1 MKKVIIKVGGMSC
14 SACQNRVEKYLNKQ
28 DGVEAS
34 VNLVMA
40 QALIHYDEDK
50 VTMADIARFIKESGY
65 TYLGVYDNKLAN
77 KKDYSFNYIILFAVL
92 VLILMY
98 ISMGSMIHLPIPS
111 IFSMHEH
118 PIIHGI
124 TILIL
129 TIPFLIY
136 GFDIIKSGLL
146 KLIHRSPNMDSLV
159 TVGVLTSFIYSLVN
173 LIIMLVTKKDV
184 YLYFESVAMIIYFMK
199 LGRFL
204 DKRSKDKT
212 KEAIEE
218 LVTITP
224 ETAILK
230 TETGE
235 KEVTIDTVKIGDIL
249 ICKAGDK
256 VAVDGTIVAGETHVD
271 EAFITGE
278 SEKKKKREKDRVL
291 AGTLVIDGYIEYKA
305 EAIGPDSTIS
315 EIVRLVME
323 SVNTKAPIARVAD
336 KVSSIFVPIIFI
348 IAFVSFITYLI
359 ITKNFNEAI
368 ETFVTIL
375 VVACPC
381 ALGLA
386 TPLALVTSCGKA
398 ASEGILI
405 KTSETLEKAHQ
416 VDTIV
421 FDKTGTLTYGNLR
434 VARLNN
440 YSDYTND
447 ELITLIASLEHK
459 STHPIASAFK
469 TYKDEHK
476 LKLKKV
482 EKFSTISNLGI
493 AGTIND
499 KKIYLGSSKILEKLE
514 LYNKYKK
521 EELALAKEGNSIVY
535 VIENKKVIALIGVQ
549 DVIRVEAA
557 KAIEKLKALG
567 KEVVML
573 SGDNK
578 ETANRIAKSLGIDE
592 VIADQL
598 PQDKERFLKDLK
610 KSNKQIMMIGD
621 GINDAP
627 SLSSSDIGLSLNSGT
642 DIAANSSDII
652 LMNNNLL
659 KIVDLINIS
668 KKTITIIKENLF
680 WAFFYNVLM
689 IPIAIGILKPI
700 GISITPVIAAIAM
713 TISSLTVVLNSLRLR
728 K

>member
-14 SACQNRVEKYLNKQ
+14 SACQNKVEKYLNKQ
-28 DGVEAS
+28 DGVVAS
-34 VNLVMA
+34 VNLVMQ
-40 QALIHYDEDK
+40 QALIEYDEEK
-50 VTMADIARFIKESGY
+50 VSLSDIERFIKESGY
-65 TYLGVYDNKLAN
+65 TYLGIYDNKVEN
-77 KKDYSFNYIILFAVL
+77 KKDYSFNYIILFAIL
-92 VLILMY
+92 VVILMY
-98 ISMGSMIHLPIPS
+98 ISMGSMLHLPILS
-111 IFSMHEH
+111 IFNMHKH
-118 PIIHGI
+118 PLIHGL

-129 TIPFLIY
+129 TIPFLVY
-136 GFDIIKSGLL
+136 GFDIIKSGIN
-146 KLIHRSPNMDSLV
+146 KLIHKSPNMDSLV
-159 TVGVLTSFIYSLVN
+159 TVGVITSFIYSIIN
-173 LIIMLVTKKDV
+173 LIIMIITKKETF
-184 YLYFESVAMIIYFMK
+184 LYFESVAMIIYFMK

-204 DKRSKDKT
+204 DNKSKDKT
-212 KEAIEE
+212 KEAIEK

-224 ETAILK
+224 EVAILK
-230 TETGE
+230 TEEGE
-235 KEVTIDTVKIGDIL
+235 KEVTIDTVKVGDIL
-249 ICKAGDK
+249 ICRAGDK
-256 VAVDGTIVAGETHVD
+256 VAVDGIIVNGETHVD

-278 SEKKKKREKDRVL
+278 SKKVKKKENDKVL
-291 AGTLVIDGYIEYKA
+291 AGTLIIDGYIEYKA
-305 EAIGPDSTIS
+305 ESIGPDSTIS
-315 EIVRLVME
+315 EIVRLVMN
-323 SVNTKAPIARVAD
+323 SVNTKAPISRIAD
-336 KVSSIFVPIIFI
+336 KVSSIFVPTIFI
-348 IAFVSFITYLI
+348 IAILSFIINLI
-359 ITKNFNEAI
+359 ITKNFNASL
-368 ETFVTIL
+368 ETFVTVL

-398 ASEGILI
+398 ATEGILI

-416 VDTIV
+416 VDTII

-434 VARLNN
+434 INRLNN

-447 ELITLIASLEHK
+447 ELITLVASLEHK

-469 TYKDEHK
+469 TYRDEHK

-482 EKFSTISNLGI
+482 EKFSVISNLGI

-499 KKIYLGSSKILEKLE
+499 KKIYVGSAKILEKLE

-521 EELALAKEGNSIVY
+521 EEQALAKEGNSIVY
-535 VIENKKVIALIGVQ
+535 VIESKKVIALIGVQ
-549 DVIRVEAA
+549 DVIRVEAP
-557 KAIEKLKALG
+557 KTIKKLKELG
-567 KEVVML
+567 KTIVML

-578 ETANRIAKSLGIDE
+578 ETANRIAKSIGIDE
-592 VIADQL
+592 VLADQL
-598 PQDKERFLKDLK
+598 PQDKERYLKDLK
-610 KSNKQIMMIGD
+610 KNNKLVMMIGD

-668 KKTITIIKENLF
+668 KKTIKIIKENLF
-680 WAFFYNVLM
+680 WAFFYNILM
-689 IPIAIGILKPI
+689 IPIAVGLLKPL
-700 GISITPVIAAIAM
+700 GISITPVIASIAM